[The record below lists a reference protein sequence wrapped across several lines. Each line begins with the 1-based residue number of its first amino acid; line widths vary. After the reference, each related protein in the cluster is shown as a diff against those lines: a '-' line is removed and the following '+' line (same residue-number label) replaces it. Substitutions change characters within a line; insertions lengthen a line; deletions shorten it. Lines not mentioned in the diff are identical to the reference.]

1 MHSCLQRAKPDMI
14 AYKELR
20 QTFPPAERHG
30 HVPGIRVGQSFLG
43 RGELAILGLHMQMM
57 RGIMSR

>member
-1 MHSCLQRAKPDMI
+1 MI

-20 QTFPPAERHG
+20 QTFPPSERHG
-30 HVPGIRVGQSFLG
+30 HIPGIRVGASFLG
-43 RGELAILGLHMQMM
+43 RGELAITGLHMQMM